1 MMNKTLQTQDPSLLA
16 LGDRLELLTEGDCSR
31 AELQQLTV
39 LLLQTLRNS
48 LSHEWVTTYLN
59 AIRCGAGEVLEK
71 ILAQAQFLRLPM
83 DMPVTV
89 LDLAM
94 PTFRLGEVVQ
104 WIAFDGDEAA
114 LMDWG
119 VIVGKFYGYA
129 PQSLRWMWCYL
140 ILLDPDSLAA
150 QWGMIDTAWENELEL
165 WGDR

>member
-1 MMNKTLQTQDPSLLA
+1 MTNRILQTQDPDLKA
-16 LGDRLELLTEGDCSR
+16 IADRLNFLTEGDCSQTE
-31 AELQQLTV
+31 AQQLTR

-48 LSHEWVTTYLN
+48 ISHEWVTTYLN
-59 AIRCGAGEVLEK
+59 AIRCGAGEVLEN
-71 ILAQAQFLRLPM
+71 ILAQAQFLRLPIDMPATVM
-83 DMPVTV
+83 DMRI
-89 LDLAM
+89 

-119 VIVGKFYGYA
+119 VVVGKFYGYA

-140 ILLDPDSLAA
+140 VLLDPDSLAA

-165 WGDR
+165 WGD